1 MTKRINVTISE
12 EMNDKLDKYGERYG
26 MGKSSIVGFVLG
38 QWMDNIERM
47 NSAVYGA
54 TGNDGLIGELLK
66 NMAKESQAVGNEE
79 DKK

>member
-1 MTKRINVTISE
+1 
-12 EMNDKLDKYGERYG
+12 
-26 MGKSSIVGFVLG
+26 
-38 QWMDNIERM
+38 M